1 MKKFIQFTNKISFDV
16 GNLLFLIFLISA
28 FLSRLN
34 SKIFLM
40 DIFGQ
45 LSFQIL
51 IFGILLFFILILMKK
66 FKISIICIIVCTLL
80 SIDILNSCNR
90 CNAYLESR
98 SEDYNKVRLMTFNTG
113 LINDLHNTYNQILVE
128 KPDIIQFQETS
139 PEFRTK
145 LKSLQSL
152 FPYNV
157 GLNEANNHF
166 FSSIILSKYPL
177 KNKKKISNY
186 IIYTN
191 VLINEKELTIVGV
204 HLFPPVN
211 QFVLN
216 TYAYFYRKYTK
227 AFKPR
232 KLPKADFGIAIEQM
246 SLLKNLF
253 EKNKQNLII
262 MGDLNMTAASKRFT
276 DFLNEINLYTYISHK
291 HTTFTWP
298 RFIPK
303 FLGIQIDHVLFSE
316 NLKMIRKK
324 TIDHSNSDHR
334 PLLVDLA
341 F

>member
-16 GNLLFLIFLISA
+16 GNLLFLIFLIST

-34 SKIFLM
+34 SKIFLI

-90 CNAYLESR
+90 CNAYLDSR
-98 SEDYNKVRLMTFNTG
+98 SEDYNKIRLMTFNTG

-152 FPYNV
+152 FPYSV

-177 KNKKKISNY
+177 KND
-186 IIYTN
+186 
-191 VLINEKELTIVGV
+191 
-204 HLFPPVN
+204 
-211 QFVLN
+211 
-216 TYAYFYRKYTK
+216 
-227 AFKPR
+227 
-232 KLPKADFGIAIEQM
+232 KLK
-246 SLLKNLF
+246 
-253 EKNKQNLII
+253 
-262 MGDLNMTAASKRFT
+262 
-276 DFLNEINLYTYISHK
+276 
-291 HTTFTWP
+291 
-298 RFIPK
+298 
-303 FLGIQIDHVLFSE
+303 
-316 NLKMIRKK
+316 
-324 TIDHSNSDHR
+324 
-334 PLLVDLA
+334 
-341 F
+341 